1 MCIEWLFEY
10 MEYMKNMEVLLS
22 HCDDSCVSTY
32 DESGLVFQGK
42 GLNSAFFAK
51 MTHISE
57 SHVSISLCVFRKETN
72 RGRV

>member
-51 MTHISE
+51 
-57 SHVSISLCVFRKETN
+57 R
-72 RGRV
+72 